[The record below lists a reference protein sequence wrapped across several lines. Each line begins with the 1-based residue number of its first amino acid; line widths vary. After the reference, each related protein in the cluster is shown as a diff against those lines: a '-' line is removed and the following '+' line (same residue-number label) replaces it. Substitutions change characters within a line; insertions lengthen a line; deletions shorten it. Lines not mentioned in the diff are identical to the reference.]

1 MPTRQQQKKHNYA
14 FIDSQNLNLGIQR
27 AGFKMD
33 WKKLRAYLQDEHD
46 VENAYMFI
54 GYLPEYEDL
63 YKQMHDY
70 GYLIVL
76 KPTLEMY
83 IDPDEEKKENAPP
96 TKGNVDAELVMYAMK
111 EMSNYKKAIIVSG
124 DGDFYSLIEYLE
136 GKKRLKSIMVP
147 NWKYS
152 TLLKPFEKYVIRLDE
167 QRKKLAYRS
176 YKRKTTTAKKPPETT
191 PKNKGI

>member
-1 MPTRQQQKKHNYA
+1 MKKHQSNQKKHNYA

-33 WKKLRAYLQDEHD
+33 WKKLRAYLKDEHD
-46 VENAYMFI
+46 VETAYMFI

-63 YKQMHDY
+63 YNQMHDY

-76 KPTLEMY
+76 KPTIEMY
-83 IDPDEEKKENAPP
+83 ADPKQEKKVDRPP

-111 EMSNYKKAIIVSG
+111 EMSNYKKAIIISG
-124 DGDFYSLIEYLE
+124 DGDFFSLIEYLE
-136 GKKRLKSIMVP
+136 KKGRLLHIMTP

-152 TLLKPFEKYVIRLDE
+152 TLLKPFESYIIRLDE
-167 QRKKLAYRS
+167 QRKKLAYREYS
-176 YKRKTTTAKKPPETT
+176 KKSKKETNT
-191 PKNKGI
+191 RQNKKSRT

>member
-1 MPTRQQQKKHNYA
+1 MPNKKRRVNQKKANYA

-33 WKKLRAYLQDEHD
+33 WKKLRAYLKDEHD
-46 VENAYMFI
+46 VDKAFMFI

-76 KPTLEMY
+76 KPTIEMY
-83 IDPDEEKKENAPP
+83 VDPKQEKKEDRPP

-111 EMSNYKKAIIVSG
+111 EMSNYKKAIIISG
-124 DGDFYSLIEYLE
+124 DGDFFSLIEYLE
-136 GKKRLKSIMVP
+136 KKGRLKHIMTP

-152 TLLKPFEKYVIRLDE
+152 TLLKPFESYVIRLDE
-167 QRKKLAYRS
+167 QRKKLAYRAYS
-176 YKRKTTTAKKPPETT
+176 KKKKKSRAPRQS
-191 PKNKGI
+191 KKS